1 MSAFVTLLLSLLGL
15 YIFFCIAVAY
25 TWQRLPTF
33 QMDTA
38 ALPKTLISVI
48 IVIRNEEAHI
58 AALLE
63 DLLRQHY
70 PYWEAWVLD
79 DGSDDQSPDILQ
91 QYTAQHPQIHYL
103 RLPPHLGQRSPK
115 KEAVSYVMPRL
126 KGSLIA
132 CTDGDCRIPSAD
144 WLGTLA
150 AFQAEHQACFI
161 SGAVTFEGEKSLF
174 ERIQTVEFASLVV
187 SGAATM
193 VWGQPTM
200 CNGAN
205 MAYLKEAFEAV
216 GGYEGLLHVASGDD
230 ELLMHRMAERFP
242 GKVLFL
248 KSSDNLLH
256 TYAQKTWQG
265 FYRQRLRWSSKWEHY
280 RPWGIRIL
288 AVFIFL
294 ANMATL
300 AALPLALLLPAQGA
314 ALLGALLAKLGVEF
328 YLLSNMLRFL
338 GKRRF
343 SRYIP
348 FVFVLYPFYVF
359 IFALLGRAQS
369 YQWKNRN
376 FKKSYD

>member
-1 MSAFVTLLLSLLGL
+1 MFAFITLLLSLLGL
-15 YIFFCIAVAY
+15 YILFCMAVAY
-25 TWQRLPTF
+25 TWQRLPTYH
-33 QMDTA
+33 
-38 ALPKTLISVI
+38 LPAVEPPATMISVL

-63 DLLRQHY
+63 DLLRQSH
-70 PYWEAWVLD
+70 PHWEAWVLD
-79 DGSDDQSPDILQ
+79 DGSEDQSPALVQ
-91 QYTAQHPQIHYL
+91 AYAARYPQIHYL

-126 KGSLIA
+126 QGSLIA

-161 SGAVTFEGEKSLF
+161 SGAVTFEAEKSLF
-174 ERIQTVEFASLVV
+174 ERMQSVEFASLVV

-193 VWGQPTM
+193 AWQQPTM

-216 GGYEGLLHVASGDD
+216 GGYEGLLHTASGDD
-230 ELLMHRMAERFP
+230 ELLMHRMAEHFP
-242 GKVLFL
+242 GRVRFL
-248 KSSDNLLH
+248 KSPDNIIR
-256 TYAQKTWQG
+256 TYAQSHWRG
-265 FYRQRLRWSSKWEHY
+265 FYQQRLRWSSKWEHY

-294 ANMATL
+294 VNMATL
-300 AALPLALLLPAQGA
+300 AALPLALLQPTQAPY
-314 ALLGALLAKLGVEF
+314 LLGMLLGRLGVEF
-328 YLLSNMLRFL
+328 FLLRQILGFL
-338 GKRRF
+338 GKRKF

-348 FVFVLYPFYVF
+348 LVFVVYPFYVLT
-359 IFALLGRAQS
+359 FALLGRAKR
-369 YQWKNRN
+369 YQWKHRN
-376 FKKSYD
+376 YHKSL